1 MITAS
6 VRFLT
11 NKLVME
17 LNCKNSELYDNLQS
31 IGVLT
36 PPNLMR
42 LDNAR
47 TLQVNLTP
55 NDEVGELICA
65 MINSK
70 KDTLGSVQ
78 RLCRF
83 VHCMNE
89 KHKDVFI
96 DKMRNGEIKTVAQG
110 IKTAER
116 MREENSR

>member
-17 LNCKNSELYDNLQS
+17 LNCKNSELYENLQS

-65 MINSK
+65 MINYK

-89 KHKDVFI
+89 KHKEVFI

>member
-47 TLQVNLTP
+47 TLQVDLTP

-65 MINSK
+65 MINPK

-89 KHKDVFI
+89 KHKEVFI

>member
-6 VRFLT
+6 IRFLT

-17 LNCKNSELYDNLQS
+17 LNCKNSELCENLQS

-36 PPNLMR
+36 PPNLMK

-55 NDEVGELICA
+55 NDETGEFIYSLV
-65 MINSK
+65 NSQ
-70 KDTLGSVQ
+70 KDTLGNVQ
-78 RLCRF
+78 RLCRY
-83 VHCMNE
+83 VHCMND
-89 KHKDVFI
+89 KHKEIFTAKVET
-96 DKMRNGEIKTVAQG
+96 GEIKSVVQG
-110 IKTAER
+110 IKIAER

>member
-65 MINSK
+65 MISPK
-70 KDTLGSVQ
+70 RDTLGGVH

-89 KHKDVFI
+89 KHKEVFI